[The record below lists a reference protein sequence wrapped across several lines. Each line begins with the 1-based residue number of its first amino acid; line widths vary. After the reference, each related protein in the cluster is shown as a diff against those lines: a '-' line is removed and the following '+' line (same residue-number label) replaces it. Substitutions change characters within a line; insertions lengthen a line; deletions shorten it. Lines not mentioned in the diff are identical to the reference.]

1 MLFYFERSIQN
12 REGRGI
18 NMKLLAHLTEIDGM
32 RKEQT
37 LKEHCVNT
45 AKYAS
50 ESLRL
55 SGFYNTA
62 YLAGLLHDMG
72 KATQKFNVYINKA
85 YNGENVVRG
94 SVNHTFAGVV
104 YLLEKYHMDIKEKW
118 NCLASEMI
126 SYAVGSHHGLFDCV
140 DFDGNNGFIHRLQ
153 KDKEELSYEEAVQN
167 YFEYVIGEGEVE
179 NYFCLSVQEVERFFQ
194 KAKAVFHKQEE
205 VWFQVGLLS
214 RLILSAVIYGDR
226 RDTAEF
232 MNQIQISQ
240 SVVSWRVQRE
250 YLEEKLATFDYTT
263 EINQIRKEIS
273 QQCLEFAKYPTGVY
287 RLNVP
292 TGAGKTL
299 STLRYAIA
307 HAEKF
312 QKKRIIF
319 IIPLLSVLDQNA
331 KVIREYIADNDFV
344 LEHHSNVLHE
354 KQQEEELDQYELLTE
369 HWSSPI
375 IVSTLVQLLDILF
388 THQTSAI
395 GRMQALCDSVIV
407 IDEIQSLPGK
417 TILLFNMAMNFLSQ
431 FCNTTIVLSSAT
443 QPCFEKVQW
452 PIMYAEQADMVCL
465 DKEQQQVLKR
475 SEIIDKTTPYG
486 MDFNEFSGFCISLME
501 MHDALLVICN
511 TKREARELFEE
522 VEENS
527 KEKGW
532 KMFHLSTA
540 MCQKHRMDVL
550 EVLQKEL
557 VLLQSK
563 DKKNRG
569 KIICIATQLV
579 EAGIDFSFDGVIRVI
594 AGIDNLAQAAGRCN
608 RSNEYRQLGK
618 VYLVN
623 LKNENLGM
631 LPEISAAQ
639 DSTRY
644 TIQCWKRSGGV
655 SLIGEEMVNRFYQDL
670 FQASY
675 TEKEMRYPIK
685 DMGNTLYLT
694 DFLANNNVYAN
705 GRKEKPPFIFHQP
718 FKTVGKE
725 FKVFEENTTDIL
737 VPYQSG
743 EEIIEKIRDWKRD
756 DDWYHLLQGLKK
768 QMKQYSV
775 SIYQWQ
781 KDILF
786 AEGLLES
793 CLDGRIYILSEKAYH
808 KKYGLDD
815 RKKQSVE
822 DFII

>member
-1 MLFYFERSIQN
+1 
-12 REGRGI
+12 
-18 NMKLLAHLTEIDGM
+18 MKLLAHLTEVNGI

-50 ESLRL
+50 ESLRSL
-55 SGFYNTA
+55 SFYHTA
-62 YLAGLLHDMG
+62 YLAGILHDMG
-72 KATQKFNVYINKA
+72 KATQKFNEYINKA
-85 YNGENVVRG
+85 YNGEHVARG

-104 YLLEKYHMDIKEKW
+104 YLLETYHMDTKEKW
-118 NCLASEMI
+118 NCLTSEI
-126 SYAVGSHHGLFDCV
+126 VSYAIGSHHGLFDCV
-140 DFDGNNGFIHRLQ
+140 DFDGENGFIHRLR
-153 KDKEELSYEEAVQN
+153 KDKGELSYEEAARN
-167 YFEYVIGEGEVE
+167 YFESVIAENEIEEYFHLSAREVE
-179 NYFCLSVQEVERFFQ
+179 QFFQ
-194 KAKAVFHKQEE
+194 KAKETFHTQEE
-205 VWFQVGLLS
+205 VWFQIGLLS
-214 RLILSAVIYGDR
+214 RTLLSAVIYGDR

-232 MNQIQISQ
+232 MNQKR
-240 SVVSWRVQRE
+240 VSRPAINWSTQKK
-250 YLEEKLATFDYTT
+250 YLEEKIITFDDTSQ
-263 EINQIRKEIS
+263 INQIRKEIS
-273 QQCLEFAKYPTGVY
+273 SQCLEFAKYPTGIY

-299 STLRYAIA
+299 GTLRYAVA

-331 KVIREYIADNDFV
+331 KVIREYIADSDLV

-354 KQQEEELDQYELLTE
+354 KQQDEELDQYELLTE

-375 IVSTLVQLLDILF
+375 IVSTLAQLLDILF
-388 THQTSAI
+388 THQTSAV
-395 GRMQALCDSVIV
+395 GRMRALCDSVIV

-431 FCNTTIVLSSAT
+431 FCGATIVLSSAT
-443 QPCFEKVQW
+443 QPCFEKTRW
-452 PIMYAEQADMVCL
+452 PIMYAEQADMVYL
-465 DKEQQQVLKR
+465 NQKQREVFKR

-486 MDFNEFSGFCISLME
+486 MDLKEFSGFCVSLME

-522 VEENS
+522 VEENA
-527 KEKGW
+527 KGKDL

-550 EVLQKEL
+550 EEVQKEL
-557 VLLQSK
+557 ELIQVK

-569 KIICIATQLV
+569 KLVCIATQLV
-579 EAGIDFSFDGVIRVI
+579 EAGIDFSFDGVVRVI

-608 RSNEYRQLGK
+608 RSNEYKKLGK

-623 LKNENLGM
+623 CKNENLGM

-644 TIQCWKRSGGV
+644 TIHCWKQSEEV
-655 SLIGEEMVNRFYQDL
+655 SLIGDEMVNRFYQNL
-670 FQASY
+670 FHGSY
-675 TEKEMRYPIK
+675 TEREMCYPIK
-685 DMGNTLYLT
+685 DMGNILYLT
-694 DFLANNNVYAN
+694 DLLANKNVYAN
-705 GRKEKPPFIFHQP
+705 SRKENPPFILHLP

-737 VPYQSG
+737 VPYQLG
-743 EEIIEKIRDWKRD
+743 EEVIEKIRNGKGDND
-756 DDWYHLLQGLKK
+756 GYSLLWGLKK
-768 QMKQYSV
+768 HMKQYSV

-781 KDILF
+781 KDALF
-786 AEGLLES
+786 AEGMLES
-793 CLDGRIYILSEKAYH
+793 CLDGRIYILSKKAYH
-808 KKYGLDD
+808 EKYGLDD